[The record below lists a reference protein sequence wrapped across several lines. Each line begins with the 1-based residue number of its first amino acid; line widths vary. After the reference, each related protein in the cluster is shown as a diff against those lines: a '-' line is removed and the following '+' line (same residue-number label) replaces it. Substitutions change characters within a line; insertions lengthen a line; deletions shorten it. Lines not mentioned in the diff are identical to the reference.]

1 MLQVNIKIKVEQ
13 KISLY
18 PGFMKAF
25 HNTCQVTA
33 SPIIYTAV

>member
-18 PGFMKAF
+18 PGFMK
-25 HNTCQVTA
+25 
-33 SPIIYTAV
+33 IIS